1 MINSSSKSH
10 LTQFLVTQFYK
21 MALTI
26 TLCKN
31 TIATKSTEQYV
42 GHKQQPDKAITYGTF
57 SLTPVH

>member
-1 MINSSSKSH
+1 
-10 LTQFLVTQFYK
+10 